1 MMTITCVAYNLI
13 RLNPAVSKSDGY
25 SGLHWIKCAV
35 SGKHLSMQVIKCINY
50 LTCKPQLNCSYSF
63 K

>member
-25 SGLHWIKCAV
+25 SGLHWIKRA
-35 SGKHLSMQVIKCINY
+35 SQWETFIYASDKMY
-50 LTCKPQLNCSYSF
+50 QLFNM
-63 K
+63 